1 MRAMRGLWIAFC
13 LLLAPGFLSACHCV
27 VSWSVCQEVAASNVV
42 FVGTVDTIQPRP
54 SASQG
59 TRIRFRVRSVFQQK
73 ENLDTAKFI
82 DVWNEPGDCGIPF
95 QKGETYLVYA
105 TDDEESDHLETGV
118 CRRTIRLTD
127 AGEDLAYLYFVQ
139 SGGAEAN
146 RLEGFVT
153 SEIEQLQQDRFHYT
167 GKVKSP
173 VSNVVIELKSA
184 NGARYTETDPAG
196 RFVFDGLADGEYRA
210 SAFEAGFPDR
220 VKLLSGPKRVDVR
233 KGKCATT
240 ALLVLVREANR

>member
-1 MRAMRGLWIAFC
+1 MRAMRCACAAFWF
-13 LLLAPGFLSACHCV
+13 LLAPRFLSACHCV
-27 VSWSVCQEVAASNVV
+27 VSWSVCQEVAASTVV

-59 TRIRFRVRSVFQQK
+59 TRIRFKVRTVFRQK
-73 ENLDTAKFI
+73 ESSDSDKFI
-82 DVWNEPGDCGIPF
+82 DVWNESGDCGIPF

-118 CRRTIRLTD
+118 CRRTTRLTD

-139 SGGAEAN
+139 NGGAEAN

-167 GKVKSP
+167 GRVKSP
-173 VSNVVIELKSA
+173 VSTVVIELQSA
-184 NGARYTETDPAG
+184 NGARYTETDPGG

-210 SAFEAGFPDR
+210 FVFEAGYPDR

-240 ALLVLVREANR
+240 ALLVLVRGANR